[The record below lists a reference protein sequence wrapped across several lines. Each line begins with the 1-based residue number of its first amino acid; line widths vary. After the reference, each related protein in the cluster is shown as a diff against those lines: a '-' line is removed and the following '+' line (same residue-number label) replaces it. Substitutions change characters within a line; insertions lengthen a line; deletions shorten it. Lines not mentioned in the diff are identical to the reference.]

1 MFPSS
6 LVVWYRANR
15 RLWALASEVVLA
27 DARTDRVG
35 GFNSNQP
42 PPLLLQPTPGLILFV
57 KVAYDISSDG
67 EYHCT

>member
-15 RLWALASEVVLA
+15 RLWALTFEVVLA
-27 DARTDRVG
+27 DARTDRVRR
-35 GFNSNQP
+35 FNSDQAP
-42 PPLLLQPTPGLILFV
+42 SLLLQPAPGLVLFV